1 MITKLLAMAKSA
13 EGNGK
18 YLWLSVAF
26 VAEWI
31 KGKFPNS
38 NTGLKTTQMLHRNKA
53 CGSTYSTEMKAL
65 LWKFGIFLGRGSGQS
80 GAMDPDTIGEL
91 HYSPS
96 LTTLV
101 ECSSCS
107 ELMRSLAEPMSAT
120 GLMTPMVDRLRAV
133 RTHSPLVLS
142 MLLYS
147 AVPNR
152 SGSL

>member
-26 VAEWI
+26 VEEWI
-31 KGKFPNS
+31 KGKFPNA

-80 GAMDPDTIGEL
+80 GSHGSRHNWWAALLTISDNTGG
-91 HYSPS
+91 
-96 LTTLV
+96 V
-101 ECSSCS
+101 SSCS
-107 ELMRSLAEPMSAT
+107 DLMRSLAEPMSAM
-120 GLMTPMVDRLRAV
+120 GLLTPMVDRLRAV

-142 MLLYS
+142 RLLYS
-147 AVPNR
+147 PVPNR
-152 SGSL
+152 HGSL